1 MKIVH
6 WQLLSYKT
14 VFTWGGGG
22 GGGGGGGDHHK
33 TLTYEGFAKNSQM
46 VITGIINT
54 HMAFYV
60 GQKQTLKI
68 F

>member
-14 VFTWGGGG
+14 VFTW
-22 GGGGGGGDHHK
+22 GGGDHHK